1 MTHLTL
7 SRPAPTF
14 DFVLAVVTSQPV
26 QELLVQLARLLAS
39 HGAPVVGLV
48 ALQLA
53 VQREL
58 ADAEDLQAGVPDSAR
73 PPPPLRVLK
82 HTQVQQLAAPVS
94 KRVLKLF

>member
-1 MTHLTL
+1 MTLFCPRST
-7 SRPAPTF
+7 PTF

-26 QELLVQLARLLAS
+26 QELLAQLTCLLAP

-58 ADAEDLQAGVPDSAR
+58 ADAEDLQTGVADSAR
-73 PPPPLRVLK
+73 PPSPLRVLK

-94 KRVLKLF
+94 KRELTLS